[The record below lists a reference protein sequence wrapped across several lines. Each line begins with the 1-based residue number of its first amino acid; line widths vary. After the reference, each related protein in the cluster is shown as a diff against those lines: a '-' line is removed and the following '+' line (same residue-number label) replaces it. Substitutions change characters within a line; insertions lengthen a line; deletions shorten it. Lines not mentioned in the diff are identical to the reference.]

1 MLRFKSS
8 YRAVLSLHHG
18 VTGMPDQENHSP
30 VFDWSIELFVFLIG
44 IPLKMRN
51 QVVNFMV

>member
-1 MLRFKSS
+1 M
-8 YRAVLSLHHG
+8 AVLSLHHG